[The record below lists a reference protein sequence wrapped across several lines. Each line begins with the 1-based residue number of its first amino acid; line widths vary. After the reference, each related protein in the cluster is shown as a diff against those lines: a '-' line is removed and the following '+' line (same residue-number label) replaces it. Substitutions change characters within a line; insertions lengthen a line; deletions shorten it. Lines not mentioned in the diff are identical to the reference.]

1 MWKGLILSTSVGG
14 KGVPAY
20 IYSDKALSL
29 GTVENAAAV
38 ATVLAT
44 PDYDGK
50 ASNCGNQRPHSSSA
64 ELEQKVPVL
73 EDSEWTN
80 VAAAKTRRKAPN
92 SSIFS
97 TGSGGVSVDS
107 KNGTGSG
114 SFVKEQQVRQKQQEE
129 EQRRRHR
136 EKLQRETEEKQRHL
150 EQHQK
155 QMQAEQR
162 QQQVEEQKKKERQQQ
177 QQQQMDEE
185 SLHRQQQHNYQ
196 DEPEQGQINEQEE
209 AVKAEV
215 AISAAAAQISSPLV
229 CGDPFD
235 DFDDVEALLRMA
247 GNGYDENV
255 FALLRAAGVDDAEG
269 LARRMASE
277 DMDVEALKLC
287 SRATCATAGRPVP
300 SRCTVESSLPVPSDR
315 CRRSGWWR
323 QARCFEYGRGRLSGH
338 GRPGADRCVTKANAF
353 ISQQLGMSPSPLP
366 PPRRSGLEVPASF
379 SSYPPE
385 ELCCPITQEILFDP
399 VRAADGYVYERAAI
413 EGWIQT
419 KSLLSEPGIPSPI
432 ANVAL
437 PHLRLDPVPKK
448 KMQADAWRVANYGRY

>member
-1 MWKGLILSTSVGG
+1 M
-14 KGVPAY
+14 
-20 IYSDKALSL
+20 
-29 GTVENAAAV
+29 
-38 ATVLAT
+38 
-44 PDYDGK
+44 
-50 ASNCGNQRPHSSSA
+50 
-64 ELEQKVPVL
+64 
-73 EDSEWTN
+73 
-80 VAAAKTRRKAPN
+80 
-92 SSIFS
+92 
-97 TGSGGVSVDS
+97 
-107 KNGTGSG
+107 
-114 SFVKEQQVRQKQQEE
+114 RQKQQEE

-136 EKLQRETEEKQRHL
+136 EKLQRETGEKQRQL
-150 EQHQK
+150 QEHQK
-155 QMQAEQR
+155 QIQAEQR
-162 QQQVEEQKKKERQQQ
+162 QQQVEEQKKKERQQ

-287 SRATCATAGRPVP
+287 SEGDLRDCGTPSAFEVHRRIQAYLYPPIGAGEVGGG
-300 SRCTVESSLPVPSDR
+300 DR
-315 CRRSGWWR
+315 QGV
-323 QARCFEYGRGRLSGH
+323 LSMGV
-338 GRPGADRCVTKANAF
+338 GDFLGMGALGLTDGVTKANAF